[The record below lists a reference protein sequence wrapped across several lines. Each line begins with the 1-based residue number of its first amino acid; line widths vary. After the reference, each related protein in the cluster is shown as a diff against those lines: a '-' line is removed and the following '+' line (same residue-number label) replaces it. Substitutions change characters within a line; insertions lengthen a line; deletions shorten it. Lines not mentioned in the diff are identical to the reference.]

1 MQSIDELA
9 HIITKLDP
17 SEQQA
22 LMEKVSK
29 LNGKSDP
36 IKDPRLELMQEAMKD
51 ELFLADLHEVMDDF
65 RDADAQTFADEIL
78 SLPIGDE

>member
-9 HIITKLDP
+9 HAITELDP
-17 SEQQA
+17 SDQEA

-29 LNGKSDP
+29 LNSKNDRTNGTDT
-36 IKDPRLELMQEAMKD
+36 RVELMREAMKD

-65 RDADAQTFADEIL
+65 RHVDAGEPAA
-78 SLPIGDE
+78 